1 MEVQSSDTI
10 PPMKIISVLNLKG
23 GCGKTTIAL
32 NLAAALAEQGR
43 RALVVDLDPQAS
55 ALRWASQAPDT
66 SGPGCHL
73 RRDVVGRPVERGAAR
88 FKDKLLEAGKRL
100 GAAVAVLDCPPELR
114 DPALVAALLAD
125 VVLIPGTPSPLDLW
139 AAEAAVAT
147 AREARKERGG
157 RLPRISLIPSKLISG
172 TVLAREI
179 ATTLEGLGEAVS
191 PPIHQRVALVE
202 ATVAGQTIGGY
213 APGSP
218 AHLEF
223 QALATYC
230 AEGLK

>member
-1 MEVQSSDTI
+1 MEVQNTGKL
-10 PPMKIISVLNLKG
+10 PPMKIIAMLNLKG
-23 GCGKTTIAL
+23 GCGKTTISM
-32 NLAAALAEQGR
+32 NLAATLAELGR
-43 RALVVDLDPQAS
+43 RAVVVDLDPQAS
-55 ALRWASQAPDT
+55 ALRWASQAVDT
-66 SGPGCHL
+66 PGPGFNL
-73 RRDVVGRPVERGAAR
+73 RRDVLALPVERGAAQ
-88 FKDKLLEAGKRL
+88 FKDKLLEVGKRT

-125 VVLIPGTPSPLDLW
+125 LVLIPVTPSPLDIW

-157 RLPRISLIPSKLISG
+157 RLPRIGLIPSKLISG

-179 ATTLEGLGEAVS
+179 TATLEGLGEAVS

-202 ATVAGQTIGGY
+202 STVAGQTIAGY
-213 APGSP
+213 APASP

-223 QALATYC
+223 QALAAYC
-230 AEGLK
+230 TERLK